1 MKNLFYKIG
10 KKTAKKVLPNFIL
23 NKIRKKINNKKGGIV
38 LIEFLVILGVVC
50 GMLIYFTTN
59 AREPINKTL
68 TTVTDEYTNTNT
80 IIIE

>member
-1 MKNLFYKIG
+1 MN
-10 KKTAKKVLPNFIL
+10 
-23 NKIRKKINNKKGGIV
+23 KKINNKKGGTE
-38 LIEFLVILGVVC
+38 LIEFLVILGVIC

-59 AREPINKTL
+59 AKEPINKTL

>member
-1 MKNLFYKIG
+1 MN
-10 KKTAKKVLPNFIL
+10 
-23 NKIRKKINNKKGGIV
+23 KKINNKKGGIV
-38 LIEFLVILGVVC
+38 LIEFLVILGVIC

-59 AREPINKTL
+59 AKEPINKTL